1 MFSYRKYEFI
11 FHFYFA
17 VEFLKTQFKHLKDNY
32 KKCLDR
38 QNRASKSGSAASKV
52 SKCKYYDQ
60 LTFLFDKTAN
70 LPTESNI
77 AIPTIP
83 LLMQDADSPRSIEE
97 TQESTP
103 LTPLTPID
111 ISSQPK
117 GLPKR
122 KALSPSEF
130 TPPPGKAVK
139 SGKGKND
146 LGLAVDTMLIKT
158 LQDIESQG
166 KPVEKKEETNGDSLF
181 CQSLV
186 LNSSRPLRQEE
197 QIRKNENSNII
208 V

>member
-1 MFSYRKYEFI
+1 MFSSRKYELI

-70 LPTESNI
+70 QPTESNI

-83 LLMQDADSPRSIEE
+83 LLMQDVDSPRSIDE
-97 TQESTP
+97 TQE

-122 KALSPSEF
+122 KALSPCEF

-139 SGKGKND
+139 SGKGKAD

-158 LQDIESQG
+158 LQNIENQG
-166 KPVEKKEETNGDSLF
+166 KPVEKKEETDGDSLF

-186 LNSSRPLRQEE
+186 PILQGL
-197 QIRKNENSNII
+197 
-208 V
+208 